1 MNKLKLKCLQQ
12 IAVEQ
17 RLRTFSP
24 LQIEDGS
31 KSRRKIRFNKA
42 KLTIS
47 PIHDVGGEENQN
59 ILRALITNTL

>member
-24 LQIEDGS
+24 LKIEERC
-31 KSRRKIRFNKA
+31 KRRRKIRFNKA

-47 PIHDVGGEENQN
+47 PIHDVEGKENQN